1 MAVVTGRGDPVAP
14 EDYFAGRP
22 QALAVHER
30 VLALL
35 ATADVPVEVR
45 VTRSQVAYRRRR
57 GFAYLWV
64 PGQYLRGER
73 PPAVLSVALPRL
85 DASPRWKQ
93 VAHPTPT
100 VWMHHLEV
108 RAVDDL
114 DAQVSGWLVEAAAAA
129 AA

>member
-1 MAVVTGRGDPVAP
+1 
-14 EDYFAGRP
+14 
-22 QALAVHER
+22 VHER
-30 VLALL
+30 ALALL
-35 ATADVPVEVR
+35 ASAGVPVEVR

-93 VAHPTPT
+93 VAHPAPT

-108 RAVDDL
+108 RAIEDL
-114 DAQVSGWLVEAAAAA
+114 DEEVRDRLVEAAAAA
-129 AA
+129 A